1 MLERIVIG
9 TTNNGKLK
17 EISELFK
24 PLKLE
29 ISGLSRF
36 NLPPIVED
44 GDTFLANARKKA
56 EMIAELTGYPTLA
69 DDSGLE
75 VDYLNYEPGVKSARY
90 AGENAT
96 DLENIQKLLTNLKD
110 VPFKRRKA
118 RFVTILALA
127 IPGEETVFSKGRIE
141 GYITASLRGK
151 NGFGYDPVF
160 YLPQYGKTMAELPL
174 HIKNQI
180 SHRGQALKVMIEII
194 KKKMGIYESLNN

>member
-1 MLERIVIG
+1 MLDRLVIG
-9 TTNNGKLK
+9 TTNKGKLN

-29 ISGLSRF
+29 ISELSRF
-36 NLPPIVED
+36 NLPPIMED

-180 SHRGQALKVMIEII
+180 SHRGQALKIMLEII